1 MDRVKEFPILT
12 EEQKESILDSIAKGD
27 FTERFEL
34 NESEGNYFDRIS
46 NKIRELVTMLEIIP
60 EECRGNS
67 PQASYN
73 RMQYIHLKR
82 AVNEAKNIVDKI
94 TGGD

>member
-1 MDRVKEFPILT
+1 MNRPEEFPILT

-27 FTERFEL
+27 ITERFEL

-46 NKIRELVTMLEIIP
+46 NKIRELITMLEVIP
-60 EECRGNS
+60 EECKGNS

-82 AVNEAKNIVDKI
+82 AVNEAKNRIDKI
-94 TGGD
+94 TGGN